1 MSGAQERRAGSEKRT
16 GSVGMVDIL
25 AGKPIEDT
33 LWTILFFPLLVLLV
47 LRIRPVRP
55 DGNSSVWSSQS
66 ASGMDSFHFS
76 IFQLLP
82 WVRLGSVLCRRPST
96 SLQG

>member
-1 MSGAQERRAGSEKRT
+1 MRSEKRA

-25 AGKPIEDT
+25 AGKPIEDN
-33 LWTILFFPLLVLLV
+33 LWTILFFHLLVLLV

-55 DGNSSVWSSQS
+55 DGKSSVWSSQS
-66 ASGMDSFHFS
+66 ASGMESFHFLV
-76 IFQLLP
+76 FQLIL
-82 WVRLGSVLCRRPST
+82 WVGRGSVLCRRPST